1 MAQTTPAPT
10 PARTLSGPEKA
21 SILMLTMG
29 EPRSAKILP
38 QLNEDELGVLT
49 QAMAGIGKVDAR
61 MVETLINDFSQQA
74 APVAQQPPP
83 SPRVVPEAPPT
94 TPTLTIW
101 DKLARVSPQVLGGY
115 LVNEHPQA
123 AAVVMRKLA
132 PDAAARV
139 LGQLPEDFA
148 GEVVARIAQAEPI
161 RREVLAH
168 LEETLKEELGADLE
182 LHGMEPGPAHMKKI
196 LAHMEKPASRR
207 FIGAA
212 QATDKV
218 AAQFIKS
225 SVMSFD
231 GLCDLGGRDVQRLF
245 DGISPETVATA
256 LKGASDA
263 VREFIISNMPPR
275 AAKILRQEIERA
287 GPTKLRAVDA
297 AQQEILERAKSLADR
312 GDIVIPARRAA

>member
-1 MAQTTPAPT
+1 MAQTMTPTAT
-10 PARTLSGPEKA
+10 PPRALSGPEKA

-29 EPRSAKILP
+29 EDRSAKILP
-38 QLNEDELGVLT
+38 QLSEEELGVLT
-49 QAMAGIGKVDAR
+49 QAMAGIGKVEAKQ
-61 MVETLINDFSQQA
+61 VETLFDDFSKKA
-74 APVAQQPPP
+74 APPPP
-83 SPRVVPEAPPT
+83 PKPRIAPSGATEA
-94 TPTLTIW
+94 PTLTIW
-101 DKLARVSPQVLGGY
+101 DKLARVSPQVLAGY

-123 AAVVMRKLA
+123 VAVVMRKLP

-161 RREVLAH
+161 RREVLAN
-168 LEETLKEELGADLE
+168 LEATLKEELGADLE
-182 LHGMEPGPAHMKKI
+182 LQGLSSGPAQLKKI
-196 LAHMEKPASRR
+196 MAHMEKPVSRQ

-212 QATDKV
+212 QATDKT
-218 AAQFIKS
+218 AAQVIKS
-225 SVMSFD
+225 ASMSFD
-231 GLCDLGGRDVQRLF
+231 DLCDLNGRDVQRLF

-256 LKGASDA
+256 LKGASDT
-263 VREFIISNMPPR
+263 VREFIVSNMPPR

-312 GDIVIPARRAA
+312 GDVVFPARRAA